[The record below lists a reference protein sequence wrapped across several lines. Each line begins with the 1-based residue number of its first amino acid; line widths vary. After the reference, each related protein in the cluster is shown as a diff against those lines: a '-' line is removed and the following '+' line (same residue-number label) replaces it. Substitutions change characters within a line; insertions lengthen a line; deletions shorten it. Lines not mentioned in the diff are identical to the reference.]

1 MQFLKS
7 ETQQKNKFIGIVHL
21 LLVGKKHLWPVLS
34 GSKSPDLKTI
44 CLDMTDDS
52 HTDADIA
59 SGQRLSCGILKKQQL
74 TV

>member
-1 MQFLKS
+1 M
-7 ETQQKNKFIGIVHL
+7 QQKTQIHGDSAPVTGG
-21 LLVGKKHLWPVLS
+21 GKKHLWPVLS

-59 SGQRLSCGILKKQQL
+59 SGQRLSCGI
-74 TV
+74 